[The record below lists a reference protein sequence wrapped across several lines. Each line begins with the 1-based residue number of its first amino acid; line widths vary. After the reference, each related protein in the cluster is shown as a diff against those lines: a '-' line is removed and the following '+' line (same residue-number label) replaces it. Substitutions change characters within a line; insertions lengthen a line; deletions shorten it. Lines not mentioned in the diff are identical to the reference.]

1 MVPGAVVLITV
12 SCFLSWSNALL
23 GHILQ
28 CSVGITDLWFL
39 IPSTP
44 GFPLLQSSHLIP
56 SSGPHITLQRPGNL
70 QEHQF
75 MYVATPSLVS
85 CTPLPSPF
93 HLSYVSQ
100 WRDVSEF
107 CITGLHVCIS
117 HSPLLLTYNRTPPQP
132 LKKPPLPPHFL
143 HQWLHYLSSSPL

>member
-1 MVPGAVVLITV
+1 MVAGAVVLIAV

-28 CSVGITDLWFL
+28 CSQTCGSSST
-39 IPSTP
+39 STP
-44 GFPLLQSSHLIP
+44 GCPLLQSSHLIP

-93 HLSYVSQ
+93 HLSYISQ

-107 CITGLHVCIS
+107 CITGLHLCIS

-143 HQWLHYLSSSPL
+143 HQWLHYLSSNLL